1 MRCVRSVA
9 LVVVSH
15 GAAGQDSPCLL
26 GCLCHPG
33 EEILPLA
40 EVSLHHQAHVLL
52 VYALTLLAVRFALLA
67 NPQRLKDSSLP
78 GLRLKNVL
86 NQVLILNLPCC
97 AHFGAACETNTLFT
111 K

>member
-52 VYALTLLAVRFALLA
+52 VYALTYLISSEICPFGKSPETEEQLPARAEAEKCFKPSPDIELTLLCSLW
-67 NPQRLKDSSLP
+67 SSL
-78 GLRLKNVL
+78 
-86 NQVLILNLPCC
+86 
-97 AHFGAACETNTLFT
+97 
-111 K
+111 